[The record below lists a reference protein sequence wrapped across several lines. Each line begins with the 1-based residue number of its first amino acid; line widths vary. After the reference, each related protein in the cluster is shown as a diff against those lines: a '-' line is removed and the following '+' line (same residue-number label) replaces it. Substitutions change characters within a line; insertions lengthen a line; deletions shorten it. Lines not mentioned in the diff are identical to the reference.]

1 MNVLGVMIVL
11 LMVGSAPSAWVAADL
26 LAEAGV
32 PAPPPPPPPK
42 AHKPQRVEKSAPAPE
57 ARKAAE
63 KASGATFAA
72 KQADQSQGSAGDS
85 PGALPPPPP
94 PPPPA
99 KGKMPV
105 VPPAPTSQGE
115 PPRQEQREA
124 KAEDESP
131 PAPPPPAAG
140 KMLLPPAP
148 VPGGAKGPSPPA
160 AGEAKA
166 APPPPPP
173 ASGAKTT
180 PPPPPPPGVPTPPP
194 ATKGEKPAA
203 QQPSVA
209 PPARG
214 AEAPVKA
221 AALPPFKGSQVPVE
235 QNQCLTCH
243 GDSDLWDAANRRLY
257 IPKDKLA
264 EDVHFAR
271 GVNCHDCHG
280 GNYQEPDLRMAHA
293 VEDGFRQPLSEV
305 RKACVHCHKQQYA
318 QLNESVHGK
327 AGEQRDE
334 LGRGTPLECSKC
346 HGPVSHYLIASR
358 DARSPL
364 FPDNQVHTCDNCHR
378 QRLETYK
385 NDLDTYRSGVHGHG
399 LYKSGLQVTAVCA
412 DCHGSH
418 GIYYASN
425 SKSTLHPTRVAET
438 CGKCHRFIEER
449 LQKSVHARGNGAGA
463 PADRQA
469 PGGKGRRKPSCTD
482 CHQGHDQVHP
492 ESAAFRQELP
502 HRCGNCHANLSTSYA
517 MSLHG
522 QLTELGYGPAAKCSD
537 CHGAH
542 EILAVADPNST
553 LSPANRAQT
562 CGQCH
567 VVNKGNFLKFDPHL
581 DHTDP
586 QRSRLVHGVY
596 LFFMTFL
603 VTVFAVFGVHTLL
616 WFIRSLIDVWQHGRA
631 RGLRPGEPAYVRFV
645 PFHRISHWCLLISF
659 LGLALTGLPLKYSDT
674 QWAKSL
680 AYALGGFQSTS
691 VWHRIFAVVTF
702 GCFFVYVG
710 RMIRHVV
717 RHRHSGSVW
726 EAIFGP
732 DSPVANWRDVKD
744 LVRMLRWFF
753 GLGPR
758 PRFERWTYW
767 EKFDFWGACADV
779 VIIGFTGLVLW
790 FPQLFTAFLPAV
802 TLNIA
807 KVIHSTQALLAT
819 GFVFA
824 VHFFNTHFRPNKFPA
839 DLSALTGLVSEEE
852 LRHERP
858 DYYERL
864 RANGELE
871 ARRAL
876 APSRGKLWMIRL
888 LGFAA
893 LGIGLAL
900 LIGMIVAGL
909 EK

>member
-1 MNVLGVMIVL
+1 MSVLGVIL
-11 LMVGSAPSAWVAADL
+11 LL
-26 LAEAGV
+26 LAAGPGPAALVTAAEPPDVAV
-32 PAPPPPPPPK
+32 PAPPPPPPPARSAK
-42 AHKPQRVEKSAPAPE
+42 SLPTEKGPGAPDASKTPP
-57 ARKAAE
+57 
-63 KASGATFAA
+63 KASPVTPPSKPAEA
-72 KQADQSQGSAGDS
+72 KALSQDA
-85 PGALPPPPP
+85 PPVAPPPPP

-99 KGKMPV
+99 AKAKGEAAGPAARSSGKPASEE
-105 VPPAPTSQGE
+105 PPAVEPSQT
-115 PPRQEQREA
+115 Q
-124 KAEDESP
+124 
-131 PAPPPPAAG
+131 
-140 KMLLPPAP
+140 
-148 VPGGAKGPSPPA
+148 PSP
-160 AGEAKA
+160 
-166 APPPPPP
+166 
-173 ASGAKTT
+173 
-180 PPPPPPPGVPTPPP
+180 PPPPPPPGAPGAGKMASPPP
-194 ATKGEKPAA
+194 PPPPGLPPAPPPGKAEKPAPKEA
-203 QQPSVA
+203 RAEPVA
-209 PPARG
+209 PGPQV
-214 AEAPVKA
+214 PVKA
-221 AALPPFKGSQVPVE
+221 APLPPLKGSQVRPE

-243 GDSDLWDAANRRLY
+243 GDPDLWDAANRRLY
-257 IPKDKLA
+257 VPKEQLA
-264 EDVHFAR
+264 EDVHFTR

-293 VEDGFRQPLSEV
+293 VEDGFRQPLAEV
-305 RKACVHCHKQQYA
+305 RKACLHCHKEQTT

-334 LGRGTPLECSKC
+334 FGRGTPLECSKC
-346 HGPVSHYLIASR
+346 HGPVSHHLIASR
-358 DARSPL
+358 DPRSPL
-364 FPDNQVHTCDNCHR
+364 FPDNQVETCDNCHR

-385 NDLDTYRSGVHGHG
+385 NDLDTYRAGVHGHG

-418 GIYYASN
+418 GIYYAGN
-425 SKSTLHPTRVAET
+425 SKSTLHPTRVADT
-438 CGKCHRFIEER
+438 CGKCHRFIEEQ

-463 PADRQA
+463 PADRAA
-469 PGGKGRRKPSCTD
+469 PGGKSRRKPSCTD
-482 CHQGHDQVHP
+482 CHQGHDQKHP
-492 ESAAFRQELP
+492 DTLAFRQELP
-502 HRCGNCHANLSTSYA
+502 HRCGNCHAHLSTSYA

-522 QLTELGYGPAAKCSD
+522 GLTELGYGPAAKCSD

-542 EILAVADPNST
+542 EILAVEDPNST
-553 LSPANRAQT
+553 LSPANRGQT

-567 VVNKGNFLKFDPHL
+567 LVNSANFLKFDPHL

-586 QRSRLVHGVY
+586 ERSRLVHGVY
-596 LFFMTFL
+596 LFFMTL
-603 VTVFAVFGVHTLL
+603 LISVFAVFGVHTVL
-616 WFIRSLIDVWQHGRA
+616 WFIRSLIDVWQNGRP

-645 PFHRISHWCLLISF
+645 PFHRVSHWCLLVSF

-717 RHRHSGSVW
+717 RHGRNGSLR

-732 DSPVANWRDVKD
+732 DSPVPNGRDVKD

-790 FPQLFTAFLPAV
+790 FPQLFTMFLPAV

-824 VHFFNTHFRPNKFPA
+824 VHFFNTHFRPDKFPA
-839 DLSALTGLVSEEE
+839 DLSALTGLVSEDEF
-852 LRHERP
+852 RHERP
-858 DYYERL
+858 EYYERL
-864 RANGELE
+864 RASGELE
-871 ARRAL
+871 ARRVI
-876 APSRGKLWMIRL
+876 APPRRRLWVIRV

-893 LGIGLAL
+893 LGVGLAL
-900 LIGMIVAGL
+900 LLGMIVAGL
-909 EK
+909 EQ